1 MGLYLKQNNF
11 RNSEKEDPMKHNIK
25 YYLGIICISLS
36 MINATIPPTENIS
49 KQSNFTN
56 MAATV
61 LNPAKITFQEVV
73 SGLDDPVF
81 VTHAGDGSERLFIVE
96 QRSGKIRIVKNG
108 VLLPTPF
115 LNIQSS
121 IKSNGGEQGLLS
133 VAFHPLYA
141 TNGKFFVFYTA
152 PSSDSAGSNL
162 ILEKF
167 SVSSSDP
174 DLADMTIGSHEVLL
188 TIPHPG
194 HSNHNG
200 GTLAF
205 GQDGY
210 LYWSI
215 GDGGGPGDPNN
226 NGQNREKYLGKILR
240 LDVDAVSPYIPA
252 SNPFFSTTNPNIKK
266 EIWAYGLRNPWRF
279 SFDRLTHDLYIGDV
293 GQSVWEEVNFQ
304 LAGSAG
310 GENYGWRV
318 MEANRCNNPDSG
330 CNTTGKVRP
339 VAQYSHGD
347 GRCSVTGGYVYRG
360 VNFPSLY
367 GHYLYGDFCT
377 GRLFTLYRNSTGG
390 WDPVKS
396 VDTPYSISTF
406 GEDEQGEL
414 YLADYATGKI
424 YNIGYQEPGPQLIT
438 PEQESF
444 INNQLPTF
452 EWQAISSAD
461 HYEIVI
467 ASDQGF
473 TSIIDSQDDVIGAS
487 FIPNVSLLEGKYYWH
502 VRGIN
507 SLSVAG
513 AWSETRSFTVDITP
527 FSPPTPSSPADGT
540 TVTLTRP
547 TFRWSAEQTAINY
560 QIEVD
565 NDPGFSS
572 PELTSTTKRKTLYQ
586 GPALPNGTYYW
597 HVQVMDK
604 AGNWSGWSS
613 TFVITINH

>member
-1 MGLYLKQNNF
+1 MKQ
-11 RNSEKEDPMKHNIK
+11 NIK

-36 MINATIPPTENIS
+36 MINATIPSSGNTL
-49 KQSNFTN
+49 KQSNSQGL
-56 MAATV
+56 ASV
-61 LNPAKITFQEVV
+61 LNPNKITFQQVA
-73 SGLDDPVF
+73 SGLDHPVF
-81 VTHAGDGSERLFIVE
+81 VTNAGDNSDRLFIVE
-96 QRSGKIRIVKNG
+96 QYSGKIKIIKNG
-108 VLLPTPF
+108 TLLATPF
-115 LNIQSS
+115 LDIPDAL
-121 IKSNGGEQGLLS
+121 IKSNQNEQGLLS
-133 VAFHPLYA
+133 MAFHPLYG
-141 TNGKFFVFYTA
+141 TNGEFFVVYTG
-152 PSSDSAGSNL
+152 PLSGDSAGSNL
-162 ILEKF
+162 ILQKF
-167 SVSSSDP
+167 LVSSGDSDQ
-174 DLADMTIGSHEVLL
+174 ADPNSGEILL

-194 HSNHNG
+194 HTNHNG

-226 NGQNREKYLGKILR
+226 NAQNKEKYLGKILR
-240 LDVDAVSPYIPA
+240 LDVDAASPYIPA

-266 EIWAYGLRNPWRF
+266 EIWAYGLRNPWRL
-279 SFDRLTHDLYIGDV
+279 SFDRSTHDLYIGDV
-293 GQSVWEEVNFQ
+293 GQNSTEEVNFQ
-304 LAGSAG
+304 PSTSLG

-318 MEANRCNNPDSG
+318 MEGTKCFSPTSG
-330 CNTTGKVRP
+330 CNMTGKVRP
-339 VAQYSHGD
+339 VAQYSHSTG
-347 GRCSVTGGYVYRG
+347 CSVTGGYVYRG

-377 GRLFTLYRNSTGG
+377 GLLFTLYRNSTGG

-487 FIPNVSLLEGKYYWH
+487 FIPNISLLEGKYYWH

-572 PELTSTTKRKTLYQ
+572 PELTATTKRKTLYQ